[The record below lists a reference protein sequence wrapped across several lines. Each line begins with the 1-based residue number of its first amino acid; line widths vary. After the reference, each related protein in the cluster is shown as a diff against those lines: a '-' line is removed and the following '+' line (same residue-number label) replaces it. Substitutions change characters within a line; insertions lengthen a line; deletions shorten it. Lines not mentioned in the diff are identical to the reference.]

1 MSEKYVI
8 RVITIGYT
16 DVGKTSII
24 MQFTQGKFI
33 DKYVSTI
40 GIDFRSKPI
49 KVGDTTVKVTVIDTA
64 GQEKYKGIVKTFY
77 NKANG
82 ILLTFDLSKKDS
94 FSRLDYWVEELKDN
108 IGTKDIYI
116 VLVGNK
122 KDKKEREVSYEEAQK
137 YAEDNNFGGYFEVS
151 AKKNEGIDELFLDV
165 TKGALKKIINSNQD
179 ENNNSIQLSLTETK
193 LSKQKDRACC

>member
-165 TKGALKKIINSNQD
+165 AKGVLKKIINNNQD
-179 ENNNSIQLSLTETK
+179 ENNNSIQLSLTDTK
-193 LSKQKDRACC
+193 LHKQKDRACC

>member
-64 GQEKYKGIVKTFY
+64 GQEKYKGIVKSFY

-82 ILLTFDLSKKDS
+82 ILLTFDLSNKDS

-165 TKGALKKIINSNQD
+165 AKGVLKKIINNNQD
-179 ENNNSIQLSLTETK
+179 ENNNSIQLSLTDTK
-193 LSKQKDRACC
+193 LHKQKDRACC

>member
-49 KVGDTTVKVTVIDTA
+49 KIGDTTVKVTVIDTA
-64 GQEKYKGIVKTFY
+64 GQEKYKGIVKSFY

-82 ILLTFDLSKKDS
+82 ILLTFDLSNKDS

>member
-49 KVGDTTVKVTVIDTA
+49 KIGDMTVKVTVVDTA
-64 GQEKYKGIVKTFY
+64 GQEKYKGILISFY

>member
-24 MQFTQGKFI
+24 MQFSQGKFT

-49 KVGDTTVKVTVIDTA
+49 KIGDTTVKVTVIDTA
-64 GQEKYKGIVKTFY
+64 GQEKYKGIVKSFY

-82 ILLTFDLSKKDS
+82 ILLTFDLSNKDS
-94 FSRLDYWVEELKDN
+94 FSHLDYWVEELKDN
-108 IGTKDIYI
+108 LETKDIYI

-165 TKGALKKIINSNQD
+165 TKGALKKIINNNQD
-179 ENNNSIQLSLTETK
+179 ENNNSIQLSLPETK

>member
-64 GQEKYKGIVKTFY
+64 GQEKYKGIVKSFY

>member
-49 KVGDTTVKVTVIDTA
+49 KIGDTTVKVTVIDTA
-64 GQEKYKGIVKTFY
+64 GQEKYKGIVKSFY

-82 ILLTFDLSKKDS
+82 ILLTFDLSNKDS

-165 TKGALKKIINSNQD
+165 AKGVLKKIINNNQD
-179 ENNNSIQLSLTETK
+179 ENNNSIQLSLTDTK
-193 LSKQKDRACC
+193 LHKQKDRACC